1 MPTLSAEP
9 PETALP
15 AGVYVDYMVRVVEK
29 MNQTDILDL
38 PYGENQPMIAACSM
52 GVCAMWQQFNDGGH
66 S

>member
-15 AGVYVDYMVRVVEK
+15 AGVRVDYMVRVVEK

-38 PYGENQPMIAACSM
+38 PYGEGQPMIAACST
-52 GVCAMWQQFNDGGH
+52 GACAM
-66 S
+66 